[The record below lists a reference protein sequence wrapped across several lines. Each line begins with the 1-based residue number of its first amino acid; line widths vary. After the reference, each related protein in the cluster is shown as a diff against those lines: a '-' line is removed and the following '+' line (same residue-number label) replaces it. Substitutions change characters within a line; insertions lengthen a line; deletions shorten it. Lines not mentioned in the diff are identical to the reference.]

1 MVDDQ
6 AKNTRESYDNV
17 AAEYDKRISDE
28 LDHKPLER
36 DLLDRFVANVPGRIC
51 DLGCG
56 PGHVTRY
63 LRGQGADAFGIDLSP
78 GMVEQAKLRNPGIT
92 FEQGDMRA
100 LDQEDDA
107 LGGIVL
113 LYSIIHI
120 PRDEVTDVLRELRRV
135 LKPGGHLLIGFHKG
149 QEILHQAELW
159 GKAVN
164 LDFYFFEPD
173 EMAGYLRQA
182 GFEVTEIIER
192 PPYPEVEYQSH
203 RAYVWAHKSE

>member
-1 MVDDQ
+1 MTDDYGKQ
-6 AKNTRESYDNV
+6 TSDSYDEV
-17 AAEYDKRISDE
+17 AAEYDKHIGDE

-36 DLLDRFVANVPGRIC
+36 DLLDRFAREVTGKIC

-56 PGHVTRY
+56 PGHITRY
-63 LRGQGADAFGIDLSP
+63 LHEHGADVFGIDLSP
-78 GMVEQAKLRNPGIT
+78 GMVEQAARRNPGVP

-100 LDQEDDA
+100 LELEDSS

-120 PRDEVTDVLRELRRV
+120 PRDEVAGVLGELRRV
-135 LKPGGHLLIGFHKG
+135 LQPGGLLLVGFHKG
-149 QEILHQAELW
+149 QERLHQAEMW

-173 EMAGYLRQA
+173 EMAGYLRAA
-182 GFEVTEIIER
+182 GFEVTEVVER
-192 PPYPEVEYQSH
+192 APYPEIEYQSH
-203 RAYVWAHKSE
+203 RAYVWAKKPE

>member
-6 AKNTRESYDNV
+6 AKNTQESYDNI

-36 DLLDRFVANVPGRIC
+36 DLLDRFVASVQGRLC

-63 LRGQGADAFGIDLSP
+63 LHAQGADAFGIDLSP
-78 GMVEQAKLRNPGIT
+78 GMVEQAKLRNPGIA

-100 LDQEDDA
+100 LDQDDDS

-120 PRDEVTDVLRELRRV
+120 PRDEVTDVLRELRRA

-182 GFEVTEIIER
+182 GFEVAEVIER

-203 RAYVWAHKSE
+203 RAYVWAKKL